1 MSVQKLN
8 IQVDQGTDFSET
20 IIAKTSTGS
29 IIDLSGYTVAGQI
42 RKTYDSS
49 TATPFTAGFGVRTSG
64 EVTIELARSVTSSLE
79 AGRYVYDVEITSGA
93 DKRTRLVQGQVT
105 VTQEVTRAG
114 AIDYIDEVNITNP
127 VDGSLLVY
135 DNATSKWIDDATI
148 KRVDTDNVLITAD
161 VDVAGTVEADG
172 FSGTGALTI
181 TDFIDDDSFGTAT
194 ATNVPTSQSVKA
206 YVDATSSIS
215 SLNDTSI
222 ASPVAGQFLIYD
234 GTDTWDNKSITGDVT
249 FTAGGVSSISSDSI
263 INADIKSDAAI
274 SISKTALIAGTGID
288 LDTNTISLSDGAALS
303 NLTGGSSTTTFLRN
317 DGAWSTPVD
326 TTYTSGTGLTLG
338 GTEFSLSTGASLT
351 NLGGDG
357 TDYSGWDPET
367 TDKPLFHT
375 FLRKDGGWHS
385 VKQYSGGTGINV
397 IASSNVALND
407 TITLDINAA
416 LTNLGGASG
425 DDQSLLLAKNGSWVA
440 PSDDNTE
447 YTAGTG
453 LDLNTTVFSLST
465 GAAFANL
472 GGAAG
477 EDQELVLNKAGFW
490 TRPPTYIL
498 ANTGLTFVANT
509 TAETADHASFAVN
522 ASLTHLTTVGS
533 SATSTDFFGDTIT
546 LGGTATSAASTLING
561 AAPYLN
567 FYNTKNIA
575 SGLSTSSTEFTGVI
589 PFYGIAIDTDNSD
602 AQSYKPSARIFTKF
616 TDCTE
621 SALAG
626 QMVFEVT
633 KAGATDWSMADPNP
647 KNVMVLEPG
656 TVTIGVA
663 GTENALDLTDLAV
676 NGDASV
682 SGDLVVTGDLT
693 VNGTETVI
701 NSTTLS
707 VDDKN
712 IVLGSVDTP
721 TDTTA
726 DGGGI
731 TLKGTT
737 DKTLNWVDSTD
748 SWTASENFE
757 LASGKAFRINA
768 NEVLNQTTLG
778 STVLA
783 SSLTSVGTIGTG
795 VWNGTAIADT
805 YISSADTWNAK
816 QAALSFGIVD
826 TNSIVVDGTPVDG
839 EFAQFTSAGLVSRS
853 DAQVLSDIGAQGAL
867 TFGKVS
873 GNALKSEEALVT
885 NDVLLMGT
893 TNVKGRTYADFKSD
907 LSLDN
912 VENSAIS
919 TFAGSS
925 NIVTT
930 GALDAGSITSGF
942 TSIDIG
948 AGALTAGATT
958 VNGELTVNSDT
969 LKLTSTTASS
979 TVEHPSLELYR
990 NGGVGSGDLGAIKF
1004 FGNNDATTEGEST
1017 PEKFQYAG
1025 IYASVQTATDG
1036 AEQGSLAF
1044 SLGHGGLQEDPAM
1057 SLFSYG
1063 LQMGYGNPILMSY
1076 SNGYQQFFSPDAATK
1091 SFKLNA
1097 TPNATVPAGSYEINL
1112 PDVEG
1117 GTLAVINSDKD
1128 FTAGAITGDSFQGSQ
1143 LALIIGSGTV
1153 ASINKATHSGRKIVY
1168 NGATASAWTLD
1179 DCPAADVGVT
1189 YTLVNAGTSTVTISR
1204 NTNSVFSRL
1213 VLGASP
1219 LTAASISISKGGII
1233 EIVCTAENVYS
1244 CFGSGIQ

>member
-1 MSVQKLN
+1 MILQQQPHLP
-8 IQVDQGTDFSET
+8 QGL
-20 IIAKTSTGS
+20 G
-29 IIDLSGYTVAGQI
+29 L
-42 RKTYDSS
+42 
-49 TATPFTAGFGVRTSG
+49 RTSG

-326 TTYTSGTGLTLG
+326 TTYTSGTGLTLD

-357 TDYSGWDPET
+357 TDYSGLDPET

-407 TITLDINAA
+407 TITLGINAA

-425 DDQSLLLAKNGSWVA
+425 DDESLLLAKDGSWVA
-440 PSDDNTE
+440 PSDNNTE

-477 EDQELVLNKAGFW
+477 EDPELVLNKAGFW

-533 SATSTDFFGDTIT
+533 SATSTEFAGESINVNVVQ
-546 LGGTATSAASTLING
+546 AAQSNIING
-561 AAPYLN
+561 ASPYLN
-567 FYNTKNIA
+567 FFNSKTIA
-575 SGLSTSSTEFTGVI
+575 SGLTTSSTEFTGVI
-589 PFYGIAIDTDNSD
+589 PFYGVAIDTDNSNVE
-602 AQSYKPSARIFTKF
+602 SYKPSGRIFSKF
-616 TDCTE
+616 TNCTE
-621 SALAG
+621 SAIAG

-633 KAGATDWSMADPNP
+633 KAGATNWSIDTPNP

-656 TVTIGVA
+656 TVTIGVG

-712 IVLGSVDTP
+712 IVLGSVATP

-748 SWTASENFE
+748 SWTSSEHLE
-757 LASGKAFRINA
+757 LASAKTFRINA

-795 VWNGTAIADT
+795 VWNGTAITDT

-816 QAALSFGIVD
+816 QAPLSFGIAD
-826 TNSIVVDGTPVDG
+826 TNSLVADGTPVSG
-839 EFAQFTSAGLVSRS
+839 EFAQFTSEGLVSRT

-867 TFGKVS
+867 TFGKAS

-893 TNVKGRTYADFKSD
+893 TNVKGRTYAELKSD

-930 GALDAGSITSGF
+930 GALNSGSITSGF

-948 AGALTAGATT
+948 TGAL
-958 VNGELTVNSDT
+958 
-969 LKLTSTTASS
+969 
-979 TVEHPSLELYR
+979 
-990 NGGVGSGDLGAIKF
+990 
-1004 FGNNDATTEGEST
+1004 
-1017 PEKFQYAG
+1017 
-1025 IYASVQTATDG
+1025 
-1036 AEQGSLAF
+1036 
-1044 SLGHGGLQEDPAM
+1044 
-1057 SLFSYG
+1057 
-1063 LQMGYGNPILMSY
+1063 
-1076 SNGYQQFFSPDAATK
+1076 
-1091 SFKLNA
+1091 
-1097 TPNATVPAGSYEINL
+1097 
-1112 PDVEG
+1112 
-1117 GTLAVINSDKD
+1117 
-1128 FTAGAITGDSFQGSQ
+1128 TAGAITGDSFQGSQ

-1153 ASINKATHSGRKIVY
+1153 ASINKATHSGRKLVY

-1219 LTAASISISKGGII
+1219 LTAASIAIQKGGII